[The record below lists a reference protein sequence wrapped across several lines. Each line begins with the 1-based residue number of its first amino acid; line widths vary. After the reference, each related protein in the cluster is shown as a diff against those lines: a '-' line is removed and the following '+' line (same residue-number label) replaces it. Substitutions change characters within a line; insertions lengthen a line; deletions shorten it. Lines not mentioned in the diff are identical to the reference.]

1 MGNFIAGCIIILLVG
16 LAIYK
21 MYKDKKAGKKCSGCS
36 SCPTQCDC
44 ESKK

>member
-1 MGNFIAGCIIILLVG
+1 MGNFIAGGIIILLVG

-36 SCPTQCDC
+36 SCPAQSNC